1 MSLRIN
7 SEQQRIEGSGKV
19 ATGSWVNATYY
30 RVGNTVTVT
39 AVNHGFVDTEEL
51 EIDINSG
58 GATSGNY
65 TITVVN
71 SNNFTFTDAA
81 SGTITAG
88 NTLAYR
94 IRRSLVINASDKLGI
109 TVGTGT
115 SESSAL
121 IVTKDNLGDVRV
133 GINNTNPQYELD
145 VEGQIRTTRS
155 IISDTATI
163 INLDIGTIVNPA
175 LNLRAPNLLNYQDT
189 DVTSPT
195 YLQTFFPTADTPPLT
210 DQSRRIATTDFV
222 YRVATNDTGG
232 RVYVSSTI
240 GDDTND
246 GRSAARPLRTI
257 KKAAQVA
264 YSLQKATPDPSDEYV
279 SIIVSGG
286 DYLEDNP
293 ISLPRN
299 CSLIGDNLRRVV
311 VRPSNRDRHMI
322 KASNET
328 YINGVTFRDALQN
341 PNDPNSATLYTWK
354 YAFVFDDKQRLYYE
368 PEVKQIPAVPGEKF
382 QGTNVQLLTFR
393 DNTGNNTNLL
403 AGYALTN
410 QGGTIT
416 SIVQSVTF
424 TGPQASPYSTGSVT
438 VLVTS
443 GDNDVFSSVD
453 TIYYAPTLGQV
464 ANDPNNPPVSP
475 NAALL
480 DVESLRPELETISNQ
495 IYQHT
500 VDSERETILLNGSNV
515 NATTDVL
522 TVTGHGLFTGAAVY
536 YDNDGNTSIP
546 GLVNGTVYYARVLT
560 ANTFE
565 LYNTFTNANFPA
577 GSTTKQGLI
586 DITAIGTN
594 AVHYLTFGK
603 VMPESNNIY
612 VKQHQFTTG
621 DQVVYRPSKMGAIGG
636 LSVDTTYAVYV
647 ENENWFRL
655 ATSQANAVRKNPS
668 GQDDPIT
675 VDLTSAGKG
684 FQRFDLSSRI
694 FAVATINTSLTTQ
707 QTYSGPIINLPATSY
722 HDYEVGQEVNLY
734 GFQSSVIN
742 LGASAVYTYTQSG
755 TTIDCTITN
764 IDTAIANPLWANLT
778 TLSEAGLKFVFTT
791 GGAETKVYHCD
802 SFTTGTSFPS
812 LPGGTVLGIARG
824 AYSSATQTI
833 RFRLNAPN
841 SATRSGSFTLQDNI
855 EDLNGR
861 KYVTHRIERADGFS
875 IAFVVRGSYSRF
887 GSALDIAGDQSV
899 VAANNYVLAS
909 LRNSPYGFNA
919 VNQTDRYR
927 DGAEAI
933 RLNQDFIAEEAYAAV
948 KSHHTVSS
956 TRGNPITIDGTTYQP
971 IQSNSRSGTYSVTG
985 QVATI
990 TVSLGHAGYA
1000 LQTYS
1005 FNWSGSIPDGN
1016 YLVSDTPDYRT
1027 FTIFLPNSSYNGQTG
1042 TVTFTTPLPHVTPGS
1057 QPVSDRYADAAALIL
1072 ANKTEIARMA
1082 LSSGKVLDVRLLA
1095 GDPSF
1100 TGLTGVTYQST
1111 SGTGLG
1117 SSGGFNIG
1125 AHYRFTGGTSGTP
1138 RSIQTGNLN
1147 LTGAAVLWF
1156 VAIRGS
1162 SSNGGESPEGGEDLV
1177 FEYSTNG
1184 GTSWNTLGNIS
1195 ATDTSYNSLKA
1206 NYFSLGGAAT
1216 AATRIRIRQ
1225 LNHSGG
1231 TDDNWGLT
1239 LIGADNT
1246 NLPIIPNG
1254 DQNCVDDIEDF
1265 LEAVSYNLTYG
1276 GNDQVY
1282 DAANYYV
1289 KGAHVVGEELY
1300 SVRMFNIAEEIVN
1313 LVIRNES
1320 WNVTYSEFN
1329 PYAGQPNAG
1338 AQVKDSSITQ
1348 DINVP
1353 ACANVSATIDTFFT
1367 ILTNA
1372 IGTTGSPGNLNGVTR
1387 TYAQGDQQCIDDIL
1401 KVLRA
1406 WQYDLRYTGNSATA
1420 EAANK
1425 YVGAGV
1431 QNFIANEVAF
1441 SRQVYAYAKLLSKK
1455 AINSHLAVGSFS
1467 QIVPVANSAI
1477 TVDSG
1482 TPECANVTSA
1492 LTTLWT
1498 SLDSSIFNNT
1508 TITNITYPDPVITE
1522 LGSNA
1527 YNFALVNT
1535 FLDLPIIEASPY
1547 IQNSSLISFEGGSG
1561 CEIDGAKV
1569 ATPNVPRPGLKLDNQ
1584 GNSIALYDPQGKSM
1598 VASAFTIISFGGTA
1612 YNILNDGYTQ
1622 LVSVFAIF
1630 CQDGI
1635 VAQSGGYASVTNSAS
1650 NFGTY
1655 SLRATGY
1662 RAEAY
1667 AFDVGTILSVTN
1679 QVDGNGALTGRQEIV
1694 ISGTTLTNI
1703 PTEDYIIK
1711 LDGYTNTNPANEF
1724 IILQTKNVSGTPGS
1738 QITATIVANQSLDVT
1753 KTSTGVRYAYSLGNI
1768 AGGTGSPLVNTTIRL
1783 HRPSTVNSSSHT
1795 WEFSGS
1801 GNSYAALPQNGGFG
1815 RGSSFEARE
1824 EQFGQVYTSG
1834 TNEFGDF
1841 KVGNFVTIYNRT
1853 GAISFVGTVAIS
1865 ELTSI
1870 KITGGD
1876 ITITG
1881 FSADDNLGGAFAT
1894 DSLLPTQAAVKDYIS
1909 NNLGPYLNQPYST
1922 NAVPSA
1928 LVQLT
1933 ATGKINID
1941 QIPALRPFNITS
1953 VNSTAERLALED
1965 VVAGDIAIETTTEVF
1980 NVAPADVNTTSE
1992 EITITNHGL
2001 STGDGLIYSQ
2011 GTTSIGNITNGS
2023 TYYAIVVNANTIKLA
2038 ANQND
2043 ATNGTAINLTGQG
2056 TGTQT
2061 FTTQGIAVSYIL
2073 ENDLDSQYVAFTPN
2087 SGYTFANSSI
2097 VTGSS
2102 TGASGVVTSY
2112 NDGAVYKYTILAG
2125 GSGYAGN
2132 FSLTIGQPNDTVNGI
2147 QAAATA
2153 NVVNGSVVSITIT
2166 NLGKGYYTAPTVTV
2180 PTSPTGSANNA
2191 SIGASVEGRIYVDI
2205 ANNIKFDTG
2214 DFLRDGSGFNLG
2226 TGTYSQTGTTTLT
2239 VTESGHGLTNGNLVY
2254 LNFTSG
2260 TAPDGFY
2267 VVSVTN
2273 ANEYTVTTQ
2282 AASTTSGNVE
2292 RERTVDLLRVVNT
2305 SASDAA
2311 NWTQL
2316 TSTNI
2321 DATNIVSGTIDPQR
2335 LASRGVAN
2343 AFTFLRGDSS
2353 YEYALQSIKP
2363 ETADAIVINASIT
2376 DSTYIESVTIVS
2388 GGTGYNP
2395 QSGAF
2400 VYQNLPLAGGNVS
2413 VGSDNVARASFTV
2426 TNGVITAVQ
2435 VTDPGTGY
2443 NANFTITVPSEL
2455 GAPATAATLTAVKG
2469 TVNRGYGNISIDVR
2483 KANPTTTSTSIYGNY
2498 GISKFRKRK
2507 SDQALANQTEAGFIV
2522 TTAGEVRLDQGSGS
2536 GLIAEFI
2543 EGATGRLSQQD
2554 LINASLFTTGSLDPA
2569 RIAQGTYNISINGES
2584 ASTALLKHDEVAV
2597 TSNPAPSASQ
2607 LGIELH
2613 LRNNS
2618 AVSLSDG
2625 GTQAGILTYRRK
2637 SASSTRAVS
2646 QLGFTD
2652 NNNLWI
2658 RGDSGGGSTTY
2669 SSWYQIWSS
2678 GNDGASSGL
2687 DADLL
2692 DGRQGLW
2699 YQSGHNIGDRRGHG
2713 TLGDP
2718 FIPEVLGRDKYVLEN
2733 FYVASTGSKFK
2744 FYIPNFHVVTG
2755 PSGNITNGG
2764 TFTMYEDAN
2773 ATQNIGTIIVDANGA
2788 SEQTGNDGAIYSTIT
2803 GTCTFTAGKTGSN
2816 VYLIGPS
2823 ASGSTRWTVTSS
2835 NELVS
2840 GSAQLFAVNDNA
2852 TGVGIELGQ
2861 TAVSSVPTFDFRSS
2875 GLASDY
2881 DVQFRVSGGTST
2893 NGAGTLRIN
2902 AGDVTING
2910 NTVWHSGNDGSASQ
2924 LDARYL
2930 QGAEPSETATNSSI
2944 VKRTSSGDI
2953 AANDFSGDQITLTN
2967 TGTSILNLADANGI
2981 TVGKAATNSLSIKGK
2996 GDSNSGYIRFGND
3009 TKDFGWNGTYLNYDD
3024 SFFRNQRI
3032 GIGQSDPQ
3040 ASIDISQNRGANGN
3054 WMILD
3059 VNDTFTRK
3067 IHFAEDRGA
3076 YGVNQYGGYVGYD
3089 GNANDLFLE
3098 VVDNGTL
3105 RRELKVNRGGG
3116 VTLAYQGTTKL
3127 TIGTNIS
3134 TPAQIV
3140 SSVATGTAPFS
3151 VLSTTVVTNLNAD
3164 LLDGYSALTLPYLGG
3179 STNTWISSTDGQ
3191 ERFFFANNGNT
3202 FFRTGDDF
3210 YWRNDPD
3217 QCIASLT
3224 DAGTMTLGGNNASD
3238 YSQTTYALEA
3248 RAKNGIN
3255 INAAE
3260 ALSSGQKTTVLYA
3273 TGDKQWIDTYGI
3285 FKRNRQTV
3293 SENVIVANGDNC
3305 MSAGPITIASGTTV
3319 TLNSGGY
3326 WSIV

>member
-19 ATGSWVNATYY
+19 ATGSWVNATYF
-30 RVGNTVTVT
+30 RVGTTVTVIS
-39 AVNHGFVDTEEL
+39 VGHGFIDTEEL

-71 SNNFTFTDAA
+71 SDSFTFTDAA

-109 TVGTGT
+109 TVGSGV

-121 IVTKDNLGDVRV
+121 IVTKDNLGDVRI
-133 GINNTNPQYELD
+133 GINNTNPQFELD

-175 LNLRAPNLLNYQDT
+175 LNLRAPNLLNFQDT
-189 DVTSPT
+189 DITSPT
-195 YLQTFFPTADTPPLT
+195 YLQTFHPTADTPPLS

-240 GDDTND
+240 GDDDND

-264 YSLQKATPDPSDEYV
+264 YGLQKATPDPSDEYV

-286 DYLEDNP
+286 EYLEDNP

-311 VRPSNRDRHMI
+311 VRPSNRDRHMV

-368 PEVKQIPAVPGEKF
+368 PEVKQIPAVPGQKF
-382 QGTNVQLLTFR
+382 QGENIQLLTFR
-393 DNTGNNTNLL
+393 DNTGNNTSLL
-403 AGYALTN
+403 PGFALTN
-410 QGGTIT
+410 EGGSLTA
-416 SIVQSVTF
+416 IVKAVTF
-424 TGPQASPYSTGSVT
+424 TGPVASPYSTGSVT

-443 GDNDVFSSVD
+443 GNNDVFSSVD

-464 ANDPNNPPVSP
+464 VNDPNNPPTSP
-475 NAALL
+475 NAALV

-500 VDSERETILLNGSNV
+500 FDSERETLLLNASNV

-522 TVTGHGLFTGAAVY
+522 TVNGHGLFTGAAVH
-536 YDNDGNTSIP
+536 YDNDGNTSVP
-546 GLVNGTVYYARVLT
+546 GLVHNSVYYVRVLT

-565 LYNTFTNANFPA
+565 LYDSFANANFDA
-577 GSTTKQGLI
+577 SSTTKQGLV
-586 DITAIGTN
+586 DITAVGSNTI
-594 AVHYLTFGK
+594 HYLTFGK

-612 VKQHQFTTG
+612 ILNHQFETG
-621 DQVVYRPSKMGAIGG
+621 DQVIYRASKMGAIGG
-636 LSVDTTYAVYV
+636 FSDGTTYAVYV
-647 ENENWFRL
+647 ENSNWVRI
-655 ATSQANAVRKNPS
+655 ATSQANATRKNAS

-675 VDLTSAGKG
+675 VDITSAGKG
-684 FQRFDLSSRI
+684 FQRFDLNTRVLAI
-694 FAVATINTSLTTQ
+694 ANINTSLTTQ
-707 QTYSGPIINLPATSY
+707 QTYSGPIVNLGSTTY
-722 HDYEVGQEVNLY
+722 HDYEVGQEVYLY
-734 GFQSSVIN
+734 GFQSSTIN
-742 LGASAVYTYTQSG
+742 FGASAAYSYTQNG
-755 TTIDCTITN
+755 TTIQCTITGV
-764 IDTAIANPLWANLT
+764 DTTLVNAFWGNLT
-778 TLSEAGLKFVFTT
+778 TLGEAGLKFTFTT
-791 GGAETKVYHCD
+791 GGATTKVYHCD
-802 SFTTGTSFPS
+802 TFTSGTTFPT
-812 LPGGTVLGIARG
+812 LPAGTVLGIARG
-824 AYSSATQTI
+824 SYSSGTQTV
-833 RFRLNAPN
+833 RFTLNAPD
-841 SATRSGSFTLQDNI
+841 SATRTGTFSVQDNI

-861 KYVTHRIERADGFS
+861 KYITHRIERPDGFS

-887 GSALDIAGDQSV
+887 GTAIDVAGDQQV

-909 LRNSPYGFNA
+909 LRNSPYGFTA

-933 RLNQDFIAEEAYAAV
+933 KVNQEFIAEEAYAAI
-948 KSHHTVSS
+948 KSHHTSSS
-956 TRGNPITIDGTTYQP
+956 TRGTQISIDGTSYSSISANT
-971 IQSNSRSGTYSVTG
+971 RSGSYSISG
-985 QVATI
+985 QTL
-990 TVSLGHAGYA
+990 TLTTPLGHAGYA

-1005 FNWSGSIPDGN
+1005 FNWSGALADGN
-1016 YLVSDTPDYRT
+1016 YQVADTPDYRT
-1027 FTIFLPNSSYNGQTG
+1027 LTINLASLANSGESG

-1057 QPVSDRYADAAALIL
+1057 KPRADRYADSSSLIL
-1072 ANKTEIARMA
+1072 ANAVMIAEMAVERMVA
-1082 LSSGKVLDVRLLA
+1082 EQ
-1095 GDPSF
+1095 SF
-1100 TGLTGVTYQST
+1100 TIPTGKQSCK
-1111 SGTGLG
+1111 
-1117 SSGGFNIG
+1117 
-1125 AHYRFTGGTSGTP
+1125 
-1138 RSIQTGNLN
+1138 
-1147 LTGAAVLWF
+1147 
-1156 VAIRGS
+1156 
-1162 SSNGGESPEGGEDLV
+1162 D
-1177 FEYSTNG
+1177 
-1184 GTSWNTLGNIS
+1184 
-1195 ATDTSYNSLKA
+1195 DTVDFLKA
-1206 NYFSLGGAAT
+1206 L
-1216 AATRIRIRQ
+1216 
-1225 LNHSGG
+1225 
-1231 TDDNWGLT
+1231 
-1239 LIGADNT
+1239 
-1246 NLPIIPNG
+1246 
-1254 DQNCVDDIEDF
+1254 
-1265 LEAVSYNLTYG
+1265 SYNLTFG

-1282 DAANYYV
+1282 DAAKYYID
-1289 KGAHVVGEELY
+1289 GAHVVGEENQ
-1300 SVRMFNIAEEIVN
+1300 SVIVFNYARDLAIAAM
-1313 LVIRNES
+1313 RNETFS
-1320 WNVTYSEFN
+1320 SAFTTYN
-1329 PYAGQPNAG
+1329 LG
-1338 AQVKDSSITQ
+1338 AYTQVKDTSITLDIQNPSCQ
-1348 DINVP
+1348 DV
-1353 ACANVSATIDTFFT
+1353 ASTITT
-1367 ILTNA
+1367 LTAIVTQA
-1372 IGTTGSPGNLNGVTR
+1372 IGSTGSPGNLTGITR
-1387 TYAQGDQQCIDDIL
+1387 TYADGDQQCIDDIV

-1441 SRQVYAYAKLLSKK
+1441 SRQVYAYAKLLAKK
-1455 AINSHLAVGSFS
+1455 SINSHLDDGRFS
-1467 QIVPVANSAI
+1467 QIVPVANSAV
-1477 TVDSG
+1477 TVDSNA
-1482 TPECANVTSA
+1482 PECANVTSA

-1498 SLDSSIFNNT
+1498 ALDSAILNNSA
-1508 TITNITYPDPVITE
+1508 ITNITYPDPILTE
-1522 LGSNA
+1522 LGSSA

-1569 ATPNVPRPGLKLDNQ
+1569 STPNVPRPGLKIDGQ
-1584 GNSIALYDPQGKSM
+1584 GNTVALYDPQGKSM

-1635 VAQSGGYASVTNSAS
+1635 VCQSGGYASVTNSAS

-1655 SLRATGY
+1655 ALRATGY
-1662 RAEAY
+1662 RSEPY
-1667 AFDVGTILSVTN
+1667 SFDIAQILSITN
-1679 QVDGNGALTGRQEIV
+1679 QVDGNGTQTGRQEIR
-1694 ISGTTLTNI
+1694 ISGPALTNI
-1703 PTEDYIIK
+1703 PVEDYIIK
-1711 LDGYTNTNPANEF
+1711 IDGYENTNPALEF
-1724 IILQTKNVSGTPGS
+1724 IILQTKDVSGTPGS
-1738 QITATIVANQSLDVT
+1738 QITATIVSNQGLDVT
-1753 KTSTGVRYAYSLGNI
+1753 NTSTGTRYAYSLGNI
-1768 AGGTGSPLVNTTIRL
+1768 AGGTSTPLVNATIKL
-1783 HRPSTVNSSSHT
+1783 HRPSVVNSSSHT
-1795 WEFSGS
+1795 WEFAGS

-1815 RGSSFEARE
+1815 RGSAFEARE
-1824 EQFGQVYTSG
+1824 EEYGQVYTSG

-1841 KVGNFVTIYNRT
+1841 KVGNFVTIFNRT

-1876 ITITG
+1876 ITING
-1881 FSADDNLGGAFAT
+1881 FSADDNLGGAFAS
-1894 DSLLPTQAAVKDYIS
+1894 DALLPTQAAVRDYIS

-1953 VNSTAERLALED
+1953 VNSTQERLALED
-1965 VVAGDIAIETTTEVF
+1965 VVAGDIAIETTTQVF
-1980 NVAPADVNTTSE
+1980 NVAPADVNTSTE
-1992 EITITNHGL
+1992 EITIAAHGL
-2001 STGDGLIYSQ
+2001 TTGDGLIYTQ
-2011 GTTSIGNITNGS
+2011 GTASIGGITNGS
-2023 TYYAIVVNANTIKLA
+2023 TYYAIVVNASTIKLA
-2038 ANQND
+2038 ANETD
-2043 ATNGTAINLTGQG
+2043 AGTGTAINLTSQG
-2056 TGTQT
+2056 TGTQV

-2073 ENDLDSQYVAFTPN
+2073 ENDLDSQYITFTPN
-2087 SGYTFANSSI
+2087 NTYTFTNAAI
-2097 VTGSS
+2097 VNGSS
-2102 TGASGVVTSY
+2102 TGATGVITEY
-2112 NDGAVYKYTILAG
+2112 NDGAVYEYDIDVAG
-2125 GSGYAGN
+2125 AFYANN
-2132 FSLTIGQPNDTVNGI
+2132 FALTISAPNDTVNGI

-2153 NVVNGSVVSITIT
+2153 NVLNGSVISVTIT
-2166 NLGKGYYTAPTVTV
+2166 NIGKGYYNNPVITV
-2180 PTSPTGSANNA
+2180 PTSPGGAQFNA
-2191 SIGASVEGRIYVDI
+2191 SISAAVEGRVYLDI

-2214 DFLRDGSGFNLG
+2214 DFVLDGSGTNLG
-2226 TGTYSQTGTTTLT
+2226 TGTYSQTASTTIV
-2239 VTESGHGLTNGNLVY
+2239 VTESGHGLANGNLVY

-2267 VVSVTN
+2267 VVAVNN
-2273 ANEYTVTTQ
+2273 ANEYTVTTN
-2282 AASTTSGNVE
+2282 APSSTSGNVE
-2292 RERTVDLLRVVNT
+2292 RERIVDILRVVNT
-2305 SASDAA
+2305 SAADAA

-2363 ETADAIVINASIT
+2363 ETADAIVISASIT
-2376 DSTYIESVTIVS
+2376 DSTYIESITIVS
-2388 GGTGYNP
+2388 GGTGYTP
-2395 QSGAF
+2395 QSGTQ
-2400 VYQNLPLAGGNVS
+2400 VYQNLSLAGGNVS
-2413 VGSDNVARASFTV
+2413 VSSDDVARASFTV
-2426 TNGVITAVQ
+2426 TNGVITAAQ

-2443 NANFTITVPSEL
+2443 NGNFTVTIPTEL
-2455 GAPATAATLTAVKG
+2455 GSPSAAATLTAVKG

-2483 KANPTTTSTSIYGNY
+2483 KANANTTSTSLYGNY

-2507 SDQALANQTEAGFIV
+2507 SDQSLANQTEAGFIV
-2522 TTAGEVRLDQGSGS
+2522 TNSGEVRLDQGTGS

-2543 EGATGRLSQQD
+2543 QGAFGTLSVANLVD
-2554 LINASLFTTGSLDPA
+2554 ASLFTQGSIDPA

-2584 ASTALLKHDEVAV
+2584 ASTALLKHDEVPV
-2597 TSNPAPSASQ
+2597 TSNPAPSASS

-2618 AVSLSDG
+2618 TVSLSDG

-2637 SASSTRAVS
+2637 SASSTRAVT

-2658 RGDSGGGSTTY
+2658 RGDSGGTSTTY

-2678 GNDGASSGL
+2678 NNDGASSGL

-2692 DGRQGLW
+2692 DGQQGLW

-2733 FYVASTGSKFK
+2733 FYVAGTGNKFK

-2755 PSGNITNGG
+2755 PSGNIANSG
-2764 TFTMYEDAN
+2764 TYTLYEDAN
-2773 ATQNIGTIIVDANGA
+2773 ATQNIGTIIVDSNGA
-2788 SEQTGNDGAIYSTIT
+2788 VQGTGNDGRIYSTIT
-2803 GTCTFTAGKTGSN
+2803 GSCTFTAGKSGKD
-2816 VYLIGPS
+2816 VYLIGPG

-2835 NELVS
+2835 NELVA
-2840 GSAQLFAVNDNA
+2840 GSAQIFAVNDNA
-2852 TGVGIELGQ
+2852 TGAGIELGQ
-2861 TAVSSVPTFDFRSS
+2861 IGTTSVPTFDFRSS
-2875 GLASDY
+2875 GQASNY
-2881 DVQFRVSGGTST
+2881 DVQFRVSGGTAT
-2893 NGAGTLRIN
+2893 DGAGTLRIN

-2944 VKRTSSGDI
+2944 VKRTSAGDI

-2981 TVGKAATNSLSIKGK
+2981 TVGKAATNSLSVKGK
-2996 GDSNSGYIRFGND
+2996 QDSNSGYLRFGND
-3009 TKDFGWNGTYLNYDD
+3009 TNDFGYNAANLVYGNVRFTTSKVSIGNAAAVQTDAILRLLNAGTDANDVNALGLDQNAPWM
-3024 SFFRNQRI
+3024 RI
-3032 GIGQSDPQ
+3032 GDAVASRTFGNGIGIKLHDIDTAHWSIGQLSGLFR
-3040 ASIDISQNRGANGN
+3040 ISQTSSNGN
-3054 WMILD
+3054 QLFP
-3059 VNDTFTRK
+3059 TTRTD
-3067 IHFAEDRGA
+3067 A
-3076 YGVNQYGGYVGYD
+3076 
-3089 GNANDLFLE
+3089 
-3098 VVDNGTL
+3098 
-3105 RRELKVNRGGG
+3105 
-3116 VTLAYQGTTKL
+3116 L
-3127 TIGTNIS
+3127 TIAINGNVTANVKMIS
-3134 TPAQIV
+3134 PTFE
-3140 SSVATGTAPFS
+3140 SSVATGTAPFT
-3151 VLSTTVVTNLNAD
+3151 VTSTTVVTNLNAD
-3164 LLDGYSALTLPYLGG
+3164 LLDGYTALNLPYFG
-3179 STNTWISSTDGQ
+3179 STVNTWLSDAGGQ
-3191 ERFFFANNGNT
+3191 ERFFFANDGT
-3202 FFRTGDDF
+3202 TYFRTGDDF
-3210 YWRNDPD
+3210 VWRSNNDN
-3217 QCIASLT
+3217 CVATLT
-3224 DAGTMTLGGNNASD
+3224 DTGTMTLGGNTGSD
-3238 YSQTTYALEA
+3238 YFQTTYALEV
-3248 RAKNGIN
+3248 RAKSGIN

-3260 ALSSGQKTTVLYA
+3260 ALASGQKTTVLRA

-3285 FKRNRQTV
+3285 FKRNRNTV
-3293 SENVIVANGDNC
+3293 AENVIVANGDNC
-3305 MSAGPITIASGTTV
+3305 MSAGPITIANGTTV
-3319 TLNSGGY
+3319 TINSGGY

>member
-19 ATGSWVNATYY
+19 ATGSWINATYY
-30 RVGNTVTVT
+30 RVGTTVTVT
-39 AVNHGFVDTEEL
+39 SVAHGFVDTEEL

-71 SNNFTFTDAA
+71 ADSFTFTDSA

-88 NTLAYR
+88 NALAYR
-94 IRRSLVINASDKLGI
+94 IRRSLVINAQDKLGI

-121 IVTKDNLGDVRV
+121 IVTKDQLGDVRV

-189 DVTSPT
+189 DITSPT
-195 YLQTFFPTADTPPLT
+195 YLQTFYPTADTPPLD

-232 RVYVSSTI
+232 RVYVSATI
-240 GDDTND
+240 GDDDND

-264 YSLQKATPDPSDEYV
+264 YGLQSATPSPDDEYV

-286 DYLEDNP
+286 EYLEDNP

-311 VRPSNRDRHMI
+311 VRPANRDRHMV

-368 PEVKQIPAVPGEKF
+368 PDVKQIPAVPGEKF
-382 QGTNVQLLTFR
+382 QGENVQLLTFR

-403 AGYALTN
+403 PGYALTN
-410 QGGTIT
+410 EGGSLTA
-416 SIVQSVTF
+416 IVQSVTF
-424 TGPQASPYSTGSVT
+424 TGPVASPYSTGSVT

-443 GDNDVFSSVD
+443 GDNDFFSSVD

-464 ANDPNNPPVSP
+464 ANDPNNPPTSP
-475 NAALL
+475 NAALV
-480 DVESLRPELETISNQ
+480 DTESLRPELETISNQ

-500 VDSERETILLNGSNV
+500 FDSERETLLLNASNV
-515 NATTDVL
+515 NASTDVL
-522 TVTGHGLFTGAAVY
+522 TINSHGLFTGAAVV

-546 GLVNGTVYYARVLT
+546 GLVNNSVYYVRVLT

-565 LYNTFTNANFPA
+565 LYDSFVNANFDA
-577 GSTTKQGLI
+577 SSTTKQGLV
-586 DITAIGTN
+586 DITSVGSNTI
-594 AVHYLTFGK
+594 HYLTFGK

-612 VKQHQFTTG
+612 IRGHQFVTG
-621 DQVVYRPSKMGAIGG
+621 DQVIYRASKMGAIGG
-636 LSVDTTYAVYV
+636 LTNDSAYAVYV
-647 ENENWFRL
+647 ENENWFRI
-655 ATSQANAVRKNPS
+655 ATSQANATRKNPS

-675 VDLTSAGKG
+675 VDITSSGKG
-684 FQRFDLSSRI
+684 FQRFDLNERVLAI
-694 FAVATINTSLTTQ
+694 ATIDTSLTTQ
-707 QTYSGPIINLPATSY
+707 QNYEGVIINLGSTTY

-734 GFQSSVIN
+734 GFQSSTISF
-742 LGASAVYTYTQSG
+742 GASAAYSYTQSG
-755 TTIDCTITN
+755 TTIQCTITGV
-764 IDTAIANPLWANLT
+764 DTTVVNAFWGNLT
-778 TLSEAGLKFVFTT
+778 SLGEAGLKFVFST
-791 GGAETKVYHCD
+791 GGAVSKVYHCD
-802 SFTTGTSFPS
+802 TFTTGTSFPT
-812 LPGGTVLGIARG
+812 LPSGTVLGLARG
-824 AYSSATQTI
+824 AYSSGTQTV
-833 RFRLNAPN
+833 RFTLNAPD
-841 SATRSGSFTLQDNI
+841 SATRTGAFIIQDNI

-861 KYVTHRIERADGFS
+861 KYVTHRIERPDGFS
-875 IAFVVRGSYSRF
+875 IAFAVRGSYSRF
-887 GSALDIAGDQSV
+887 GSALDIAGDQTV

-909 LRNSPYGFNA
+909 LRNSPYGFAA
-919 VNQTDRYR
+919 VSQTDRYR

-933 RLNQDFIAEEAYAAV
+933 RVNQDFIAEEAYGYI
-948 KSHHTVSS
+948 KSHHTSSS
-956 TRGNPITIDGTTYQP
+956 TRGTTISIDGTTYP
-971 IQSNSRSGTYSVTG
+971 SITANTRSGSYSISGQTLTVT
-985 QVATI
+985 VP
-990 TVSLGHAGYA
+990 LGHAGYA
-1000 LQTYS
+1000 LQSYNFT
-1005 FNWSGSIPDGN
+1005 FSGALADGS
-1016 YLVSDTPDYRT
+1016 YTVADTPDYRT
-1027 FTIFLPNSSYNGQTG
+1027 LTIALASPANNGETG

-1057 QPVSDRYADAAALIL
+1057 QPQSDRYADAASLIL
-1072 ANKTEIARMA
+1072 ANKTAISYMA
-1082 LSSGKVLDVRLLA
+1082 FSLGSVLDQRYPA
-1095 GDPSF
+1095 GNATF
-1100 TGLTGVTYQST
+1100 TNLTNVTYT
-1111 SGTGLG
+1111 TTRGTGTG
-1117 SSGGFNIG
+1117 STGGFNIVP
-1125 AHYRFTGGTSGTP
+1125 HYRFTGSGN
-1138 RSIQTGNLN
+1138 RSVETGDLN
-1147 LTGAAVLWF
+1147 LTGYEGMWWSV
-1156 VAIRGS
+1156 IRGNG
-1162 SSNGGESPEGGEDLV
+1162 SNGGDAPEGGEDLLI
-1177 FEYSTNG
+1177 EYSTNSG
-1184 GTSWNTLGNIS
+1184 GSWVPWVTIS
-1195 ATDTSYNSLKA
+1195 ANDNTYDTLKTTSAAVPGQFSSVRFRFRQASNS
-1206 NYFSLGGAAT
+1206 GTT
-1216 AATRIRIRQ
+1216 A
-1225 LNHSGG
+1225 
-1231 TDDNWGLT
+1231 DNWGVALLGFDDQQT
-1239 LIGADNT
+1239 
-1246 NLPIIPNG
+1246 PVIPNG
-1254 DQNCVDDIEDF
+1254 NQNCIDDIEDF
-1265 LEAVSYNLTYG
+1265 LEAIAYNLTYG

-1282 DAANYYV
+1282 DAANYYIR
-1289 KGAHVVGEELY
+1289 GAHVSGEETY
-1300 SVRMFNIAEEIVN
+1300 SVRMFNIAEELVN

-1320 WNVTYSEFN
+1320 WDSSYSAYGGFVG
-1329 PYAGQPNAG
+1329 PALTIP
-1338 AQVKDSSITQ
+1338 AQVKDTSITL

-1353 ACANVSATIDTFFT
+1353 ACANVTATIDTFFT
-1367 ILTNA
+1367 IITNA
-1372 IGTTGSPGNLNGVTR
+1372 IGTTGVPGNLNGVTR
-1387 TYAQGDQQCIDDIL
+1387 TYAPGDQQCIDDIL

-1455 AINSHLAVGSFS
+1455 SINSHLNSGVFS
-1467 QIVPVANSAI
+1467 QIVPVANSAV
-1477 TVDSG
+1477 TVDPSA
-1482 TPECANVTSA
+1482 PECANVTSA

-1498 SLDSSIFNNT
+1498 ALDSAILNNT
-1508 TITNITYPDPVITE
+1508 AITSITYPDPVISE
-1522 LGSNA
+1522 LGANNYS
-1527 YNFALVNT
+1527 FALINT

-1569 ATPNVPRPGLKLDNQ
+1569 ATPNVPRPGLKLDSL
-1584 GNSIALYDPQGKSM
+1584 GNTIALYDPQGKSM

-1635 VAQSGGYASVTNSAS
+1635 VCQSGGYASVTNSAS

-1662 RAEAY
+1662 RSEAY
-1667 AFDVGTILSVTN
+1667 AFDIGQIVSITN
-1679 QVDGNGALTGRQEIV
+1679 QVDGNGSQTGRQEIV
-1694 ISGTTLTNI
+1694 ITGPALTNI
-1703 PTEDYIIK
+1703 PVEDYIIK
-1711 LDGYTNTNPANEF
+1711 IDGYQNTNPSIEF
-1724 IILQTKNVSGTPGS
+1724 IILQTKNVSGSPGS
-1738 QITATIVANQSLDVT
+1738 QITATIVTNQPLDVT
-1753 KTSTGVRYAYSLGNI
+1753 ETATSTRYAYSLGNI
-1768 AGGTGSPLVNTTIRL
+1768 AGGTSTPLVGETVRL
-1783 HRPSTVNSSSHT
+1783 HRPSVVNSSSHT

-1815 RGSSFEARE
+1815 RGSAFEARE
-1824 EQFGQVYTSG
+1824 EEYGQVYTSG

-1894 DSLLPTQAAVKDYIS
+1894 DSLLPTQAAVRDYIS

-1953 VNSTAERLALED
+1953 VNSTQERLELED
-1965 VVAGDIAIETTTEVF
+1965 VVAGDIAIETTTQVF
-1980 NVAPADVNTTSE
+1980 NVAPADVNTSTN
-1992 EITITNHGL
+1992 EITVTAHGL
-2001 STGDGLIYSQ
+2001 ATEDGLIYSQ
-2011 GTTSIGNITNGS
+2011 GTSAIGGITNGS

-2038 ANQND
+2038 ANATD
-2043 ATNGTAINLTGQG
+2043 AANGTAIDLTSQG
-2056 TGTQT
+2056 TGTQV

-2073 ENDLDSQYVAFTPN
+2073 ENDLDSQYVTFTPN
-2087 SGYTFANSSI
+2087 NTYSFPNSSI
-2097 VTGSS
+2097 INGSS
-2102 TGASGVVTSY
+2102 TGATGVITDY
-2112 NDGAVYKYTILAG
+2112 NDGAVYKYDINVAG
-2125 GSGYAGN
+2125 QFYAN
-2132 FSLTIGQPNDTVNGI
+2132 DFALTISAPNDTVNGI

-2153 NVVNGSVVSITIT
+2153 NVVNGSVVSVTIT
-2166 NLGKGYYTAPTVTV
+2166 NLGKGYYSNPTITV
-2180 PTSPTGSANNA
+2180 PTSPGGAQYNANIA
-2191 SIGASVEGRIYVDI
+2191 GAVEGRVYIDI

-2214 DFLRDGSGFNLG
+2214 DFIRDLSGSNLG
-2226 TGTYSQTGTTTLT
+2226 TGTYSQTASTTI
-2239 VTESGHGLTNGNLVY
+2239 VITESGHGLSNGNLVY

-2267 VVSVTN
+2267 VVSVNN
-2273 ANEYTVTTQ
+2273 ANEYTVTTN
-2282 AASTTSGNVE
+2282 ASSTTSGNVE
-2292 RERTVDLLRVVNT
+2292 RERIVDILRAVNT

-2321 DATNIVSGTIDPQR
+2321 DASNIVSGTIDPQR

-2363 ETADAIVINASIT
+2363 ETADAIVISASIT
-2376 DSTYIESVTIVS
+2376 DSTYIESVTIVN
-2388 GGTGYNP
+2388 GGTGYTP
-2395 QSGAF
+2395 QSGSQI
-2400 VYQNLPLAGGNVS
+2400 YQNLPLAGGNVS
-2413 VGSDNVARASFTV
+2413 VGSDDVARASFTV
-2426 TNGVITAVQ
+2426 NNGVITAVQ

-2443 NANFTITVPSEL
+2443 NANFTVTVPTEL
-2455 GAPATAATLTAVKG
+2455 GAPSSAANLTAVKG

-2483 KANPTTTSTSIYGNY
+2483 KANNNTTSTTVYGNY
-2498 GISKFRKRK
+2498 GITKFRKRK

-2522 TTAGEVRLDQGSGS
+2522 TNSGEVSLDQGTGS

-2543 EGATGRLSQQD
+2543 QGAFGTLSQAD
-2554 LINASLFTTGSLDPA
+2554 LIDASLFTQGTLDPA
-2569 RIAQGTYNISINGES
+2569 RIAAGTYNISING
-2584 ASTALLKHDEVAV
+2584 TAATSNRLLHDEVPV
-2597 TSNPAPSASQ
+2597 TSNPAPSGAQ

-2618 AVSLSDG
+2618 AVSLNDG

-2637 SASSTRAVS
+2637 SASSTRAVT

-2658 RGDSGGGSTTY
+2658 RGDSGGTSTTY
-2669 SSWYQIWSS
+2669 SNWYQVWSS
-2678 GNDGASSGL
+2678 NNDGPSSGL
-2687 DADLL
+2687 DADVL
-2692 DGRQGLW
+2692 DGKQGLW
-2699 YQSGHNIGDRRGHG
+2699 YQSGHNVGDRRGHG
-2713 TLGDP
+2713 SIGDP
-2718 FIPEVLGRDKYVLEN
+2718 FLPEILGRNKYVSEN
-2733 FYVASTGSKFK
+2733 FYVTATGNKFE
-2744 FYIPNFHVVTG
+2744 FYIPNFHVSTG
-2755 PSGNITNGG
+2755 PSGNISNSTSY
-2764 TFTMYEDAN
+2764 TLYEDLQ
-2773 ATQNIGTIIVDANGA
+2773 ATQNIGTITVDSNGVV
-2788 SEQTGNDGAIYSTIT
+2788 EGTGNDGAIYSTIT
-2803 GTCTFTAGKTGSN
+2803 GTCSFTAGKTGSN

-2823 ASGSTRWTVTSS
+2823 ASGSTRWTVSSS

-2840 GSAQLFAVNDNA
+2840 GSAQLFAINNNA
-2852 TGVGIELGQ
+2852 GGAGIEFGKTGVS
-2861 TAVSSVPTFDFRSS
+2861 TVPTFDFRSS
-2875 GLASDY
+2875 GLAASY
-2881 DVQFRVSGGTST
+2881 DVQLRVSGGNATD
-2893 NGAGTLRIN
+2893 GQGTLRIN

-2910 NTVWHSGNDGSASQ
+2910 NTVWHSGNDGSTSQ
-2924 LDARYL
+2924 LDAHFL
-2930 QGAEPSETATNSSI
+2930 DGLTQTTAATASTI
-2944 VKRTSSGDI
+2944 VARDASGNI
-2953 AANDFSGDQITLTN
+2953 TANDFSGDQITLTN
-2967 TGTSILNLADANGI
+2967 TGASILSLADANGI
-2981 TVGKAATNSLSIKGK
+2981 QLGKAANNVLSVQGK
-2996 GDSNSGYIRFGND
+2996 GAATTGYVRFGND
-3009 TKDFGWNGTYLNYDD
+3009 TRDLGWNGTYLSYDD
-3024 SFFRNQRI
+3024 TFFRNGRI

-3040 ASIDISQNRGANGN
+3040 TSIDISQNRGANGN
-3054 WMILD
+3054 WMTLD

-3067 IHFAEDRGA
+3067 IHFAEDRGT
-3076 YGVNQYGGYVGYD
+3076 YGVNQYGGYIGYD

-3116 VTLAYQGTTKL
+3116 VVLAYQGTAKL
-3127 TIGTNIS
+3127 TVGSTAIS
-3134 TPAQIV
+3134 VTSPI
-3140 SSVATGTAPFS
+3140 SSNVATGTAPFT
-3151 VLSTTVVTNLNAD
+3151 VASTTVVTNLNAD

-3179 STNTWISSTDGQ
+3179 TVNTWISSTDGQ
-3191 ERFFFANNGNT
+3191 ERFYFENAGNT
-3202 FFRTGDDF
+3202 FFRTGNDF
-3210 YWRNDPD
+3210 YWRNDGD
-3217 QCIASLT
+3217 ECVASLSDT
-3224 DAGTMTLGGNNASD
+3224 GTMTLGGNTTD
-3238 YSQTTYALEA
+3238 YIQTSYALEV
-3248 RAKNGIN
+3248 RAKSGIN

-3260 ALSSGQKTTVLYA
+3260 ALSSGQKTTVLRA
-3273 TGDKQWIDTYGI
+3273 GGDKQWIDSYGI

-3293 SENVIVANGDNC
+3293 AENITVANGDNC

-3319 TLNSGGY
+3319 TISSGGY